1 VTSSG
6 KLRCERQYKG
16 DAAHGMVE
24 TRRDGKKGDRVA
36 DAFAWFVGIDWG
48 SEVHALCLLD
58 ATGQIRGTRTVAHTV
73 EGLHDAVRWVCEQT
87 GATPTVIAVG
97 IETPH
102 GALVDTVIEQGFP
115 VFAVN
120 PKQLDRFRDRF
131 TAAGAKDDDR
141 DAQALADGLRTDRR
155 AFRRVRPDDPLIIQL
170 REATRLREDLQADE
184 QRLANRLREQLYRV
198 DAAWLTLSP
207 AADEPWLWAMLAE
220 APDPAAWRQLP
231 RRRVAAVLHA
241 HRIRRVS
248 PDVVLEAIRQPR
260 LTVAPGVTEA
270 VATRIA
276 AVVPQLQVVAEQRL
290 ATERRMDRLLEQ
302 LASREVADGELR
314 EHRDVEILQSL
325 PGVGRMVTAT
335 MLTEA
340 TGPLADRDYP
350 TLRAHAGAAPVTK
363 RSGKRLR
370 FVHMR
375 YACKGRLRQALYH
388 WARTSIQRDTAARA
402 YYDTLRTRGHHHAR
416 ALRSVADRWLRIL
429 VAMLK
434 TGTLYDGT
442 RFAQNVA
449 EPA

>member
-1 VTSSG
+1 MRLTARSSN
-6 KLRCERQYKG
+6 
-16 DAAHGMVE
+16 
-24 TRRDGKKGDRVA
+24 DRKRGVQVA
-36 DAFAWFVGIDWG
+36 DAFEWFLGIDWG

-73 EGLHDAVRWVCEQT
+73 GAIHDAVHWVREQT
-87 GATPTVIAVG
+87 GTAPTVIAVG
-97 IETPH
+97 IETPR

-141 DAQALADGLRTDRR
+141 DAQVLADGLRTDRR

-170 REATRLREDLQADE
+170 REVTRLREDLQEDG

-207 AADEPWLWAMLAE
+207 AADEPWLWAILAE
-220 APDPAAWRQLP
+220 SPDPVTWAALP
-231 RRRVAAVLHA
+231 RHRVAATLRA
-241 HRIRRVS
+241 HRIRRVT
-248 PDVVLEAIRQPR
+248 PDAVLETIRPPR
-260 LTVAPGVTEA
+260 LSVAPGVTEA

-290 ATERRMDRLLEQ
+290 TAERRIDRLLEQ
-302 LASREVADGELR
+302 LASREPAAGELR

-340 TGPLADRDYP
+340 TGPLADRDYA
-350 TLRAHAGAAPVTK
+350 TLRAHAGVAPVTK
-363 RSGKRLR
+363 RSGKRAF

-388 WARTSIQRDTAARA
+388 WARTSIQRDTAART
-402 YYDTLRTRGHHHAR
+402 YYDGQRARGHSHAR

-429 VAMLK
+429 VAMLT
-434 TGTLYDGT
+434 TGQLYDPT
-442 RFAQNVA
+442 HFVSATA
-449 EPA
+449 

>member
-1 VTSSG
+1 MRLTARS
-6 KLRCERQYKG
+6 
-16 DAAHGMVE
+16 
-24 TRRDGKKGDRVA
+24 RRDQEKGDRVV
-36 DAFAWFVGIDWG
+36 DEFEWFLGIDWG

-58 ATGQIRGTRTVAHTV
+58 ATGRIRGTRTVAHTV
-73 EGLHDAVRWVCEQT
+73 SAIHDAVHWVREQT
-87 GATPTVIAVG
+87 GAVPAVIAVG
-97 IETPH
+97 IETPR
-102 GALVDTVIEQGFP
+102 GALVDTMIEQGFP

-141 DAQALADGLRTDRR
+141 DAQVLADALRTDRR

-170 REATRLREDLQADE
+170 REATRLREDLQEDE

-198 DAAWLTLSP
+198 DAAWLTISP

-220 APDPAAWRQLP
+220 APDPATWAQLP
-231 RRRVAAVLHA
+231 RRRVAAVLHTY
-241 HRIRRVS
+241 RIRRVT

-270 VATRIA
+270 VASRIA

-290 ATERRMDRLLEQ
+290 AAERRIDRLLER
-302 LASREVADGELR
+302 LATSEPADSEPGE
-314 EHRDVEILQSL
+314 HPDVEILQSL

-350 TLRAHAGAAPVTK
+350 TLRAHTGVAPVTK
-363 RSGKRLR
+363 RSGKRAF

-375 YACKGRLRQALYH
+375 YACKHRLRQAVYH
-388 WARTSIQRDTAARA
+388 WSRTSIQHDAPART
-402 YYDTLRTRGHHHAR
+402 YYETLRARGHSHAR

-429 VAMLK
+429 VAMLR
-434 TGTLYDGT
+434 TGTLYEAS
-442 RFAQNVA
+442 RFAGAV
-449 EPA
+449 ETPA